1 MRVALAL
8 MLILL
13 CHPTAQAAC
22 VVNERATI
30 PLTVVDGVVMVPA
43 LLNEQPATFIL
54 DTGAQRTVITR
65 DTVARLDL
73 ALDEWVATTTRGVG
87 GIERHRNANPRAF
100 TLGGVKLER
109 RTRTRDTSLTVGT
122 LPLTRLGPHQ
132 IDGLLGRD
140 FLSPFDL
147 VLDLRRQRLTL
158 YEVGECSG
166 RFLPWLGAYRGLPV
180 ENPTDTALVVWLELD
195 GVRLRALLDTG
206 ASTTVLAAPG
216 MARLGLTA
224 EKLAGDQTGRAS
236 GLGPR
241 PITMVRHGFR
251 EMRIGQEVFR
261 APALMVSPIRLVPIV
276 DMLLGADW
284 LENKVVWVSFAT
296 RQVFVAD

>member
-8 MLILL
+8 MLMAL

-22 VVNERATI
+22 VVQERATI
-30 PLTVVDGVVMVPA
+30 NLTVVNGIIMVPA
-43 LLNEQPATFIL
+43 LVNEQPATFIL
-54 DTGAQRTVITR
+54 DTGAQRSVITR
-65 DTVARLDL
+65 DTVARLAL
-73 ALDEWVATTTRGVG
+73 ALDEWVATTTSGVG
-87 GIERHRNANPRAF
+87 GMERHRNANPRSF

-122 LPLTRLGPHQ
+122 LPLTRIGPHQ

-147 VLDLRRQRLTL
+147 VMDLRRQRVTL
-158 YEVGECSG
+158 FEVSECSG
-166 RFLPWLGAYRGLPV
+166 RFLPWRGDYRGLPV
-180 ENPTDTALVVWLELD
+180 ENPTETALVIRLEVD

-224 EKLAGDQTGRAS
+224 EKLAGDQTGQAS

-241 PITMVRHGFR
+241 PIATFRHVFQ

-261 APALMVSPIRLVPIV
+261 EPALMVSPIRLVPIV

-284 LENKVVWVSFAT
+284 LANKTVWVSFAT

>member
-1 MRVALAL
+1 MRLGLAL
-8 MLILL
+8 LL
-13 CHPTAQAAC
+13 MALSHPTAQAAC

-30 PLTVVDGVVMVPA
+30 KLTVVDSVVMVTA
-43 LLNEQPATFIL
+43 QVNEQPATFIL

-65 DTVARLDL
+65 DAVTRIGL

-109 RTRTRDTSLTVGT
+109 RTRTRDTSMTVGT
-122 LPLTRLGPHQ
+122 LPLTRIGPHQ

-147 VLDLRRQRLTL
+147 VLDLRRQRVVL
-158 YEVGECSG
+158 YEVGDCSG
-166 RFLPWLGAYRGLPV
+166 RFLPWHGGYRALPV
-180 ENPTDTALVVWLELD
+180 ENPTDTALVIWLELD

-206 ASTTVLAAPG
+206 ASATVLAAPG

-224 EKLAGDQTGRAS
+224 EKLAGGQTGQAS

-241 PITMVRHGFR
+241 PITTVRHVFR

-261 APALMVSPIRLVPIV
+261 EPALIVSPIRLVPIV

-284 LENKVVWVSFAT
+284 LANKTVWVSFAT

>member
-1 MRVALAL
+1 MRLVLAL
-8 MLILL
+8 LLMMLCRPL
-13 CHPTAQAAC
+13 AWAAC
-22 VVNERATI
+22 VVQERASI
-30 PLTVVDGVVMVPA
+30 PLTVVDGIIMVPA
-43 LLNEQPATFIL
+43 LVNEQPATFIL

-65 DTVARLDL
+65 DAVARLGL

-87 GIERHRNANPRAF
+87 GIERHRNANPRTF
-100 TLGGVKLER
+100 TLGGVQLER
-109 RTRTRDTSLTVGT
+109 RTRTRDTSMTVGT
-122 LPLTRLGPHQ
+122 LPVTRIGPHQ

-147 VLDLRRQRLTL
+147 VMDLRRQRVTL
-158 YEVGECSG
+158 FGVTECAG
-166 RFLPWLGAYRGLPV
+166 RFLPWRGAYRGLPV

-224 EKLAGDQTGRAS
+224 EKLAGGQTGQAS

-241 PITMVRHGFR
+241 PIATVRHVFR

-261 APALMVSPIRLVPIV
+261 EPALIVSPIRLVPIV

-284 LENKVVWVSFAT
+284 LANKTVWVSFAT
-296 RQVFVAD
+296 RQVFVAE